1 MIAASE
7 NSDFVVGY
15 LVNEPM
21 FFINAARPAAIEF
34 VFQRFGFADAG
45 ERFAL
50 DFFNQAD
57 NA

>member
-1 MIAASE
+1 MITTSE

-15 LVNEPM
+15 LIDESM

-34 VFQRFGFADAG
+34 VFERFGFADAG

-50 DFFNQAD
+50 NFFNQAD